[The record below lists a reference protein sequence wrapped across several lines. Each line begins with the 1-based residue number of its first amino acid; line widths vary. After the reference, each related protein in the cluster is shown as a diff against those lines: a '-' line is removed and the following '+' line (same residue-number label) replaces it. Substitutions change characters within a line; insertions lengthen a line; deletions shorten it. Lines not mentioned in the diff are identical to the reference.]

1 MVVSKL
7 LTKKYKASSPR
18 TPKNLKDN
26 QFSPFAIEI
35 IRALK
40 KSNHQAYLVGGC
52 VRDLLVGI
60 KAKDFDI
67 STNATPEEVRK
78 IFKASR
84 IIGKRFRLVHVFKR
98 NELIEVST
106 FRANESKSKNIS
118 EVIKDIDGK
127 ILRDNVWG
135 TLEED
140 CLRRDFSVNALYF
153 DPTKNILRDFHN
165 GLQHIQKKLLVS
177 IGDPLVRFEEDPVR
191 SLRAVRFSSKLGFK
205 ISNDVKNAIYE
216 KGHLLGNISN
226 ARLFDEFCKIFLTKQ
241 ALNNFNKLESF
252 GILKYVITTNKYKN
266 NSFGNKFQHA
276 ALVNTDLRSQS
287 SKSVTPGFLL
297 AALLWP
303 RLIEAA
309 KENGSLN
316 LRKFFRN
323 MDRIIREQQQLTAIP
338 RKFHGYI
345 KDIWS
350 LQLKLETRL
359 GHQPY
364 KILNHP
370 RFRAA
375 YDFLLLREQA
385 AEDTQGIGN
394 WWTKFQQINRPK
406 KIEMLQTLRKSRK
419 TPVKK
424 KFGFLEELS

>member
-1 MVVSKL
+1 MN
-7 LTKKYKASSPR
+7 KKNKAS
-18 TPKNLKDN
+18 TAKIPKILKEDK
-26 QFSPFAIEI
+26 FSPFAIEI
-35 IRALK
+35 VRKLK
-40 KSNHQAYLVGGC
+40 QSGFQGYLVGGC
-52 VRDLLVGI
+52 VRDSLVGI
-60 KAKDFDI
+60 KAKDFDV

-78 IFKASR
+78 IFRSSR
-84 IIGKRFRLVHVFKR
+84 IIGKRFRLVHVFSR

-106 FRANESKSKNIS
+106 FRAHASNEGNSS
-118 EVIKDIDGK
+118 EVVKDSEGK

-140 CLRRDFSVNALYF
+140 CIRRDFSINALYF
-153 DPTKNILRDFHN
+153 DPIDNQLCDFHN
-165 GLQHIQKKLLVS
+165 GLQHIQKKILVS
-177 IGDPLVRFEEDPVR
+177 IGDPLIRFEEDPVR
-191 SLRAVRFSSKLGFK
+191 SLRAIRFSSKLNFK
-205 ISNDVKNAIYE
+205 ISNDVKEAIYQ

-226 ARLFDEFCKIFLTKQ
+226 ARMFDEFCKIFLTKN

-252 GILKYVITTNKYKN
+252 GVLKYLVNSDDYSQ
-266 NSFGNKFQHA
+266 NSFSLRFQHA
-276 ALVNTDLRSQS
+276 ALINTDNRLKA
-287 SKSVTPGFLL
+287 SKSVTPGFLI

-303 RLIEAA
+303 RLIDAA
-309 KENGSLN
+309 KEKGVLN
-316 LRKFFRN
+316 LRKFFRS
-323 MDRIIREQQQLTAIP
+323 MDRIIREQQTLTAVP

-375 YDFLLLREQA
+375 YDFLLLREEA
-385 AEDTQGIGN
+385 AGDLQGMGN
-394 WWTKFQQINRPK
+394 WWTQFQKVNRPG
-406 KIEMLQTLRKSRK
+406 KIALLKSLRESRSG
-419 TPVKK
+419 PVEK

>member
-84 IIGKRFRLVHVFKR
+84 IIGKRFRIVHVFKR

-165 GLQHIQKKLLVS
+165 GLQHIQKKILVS

-252 GILKYVITTNKYKN
+252 GILKYVITANKYKN

-276 ALVNTDLRSQS
+276 ALVNTDLRLQS

-385 AEDTQGIGN
+385 AEDAQGIGN

-419 TPVKK
+419 TPVEK

>member
-1 MVVSKL
+1 MN
-7 LTKKYKASSPR
+7 KKNKASSAKI
-18 TPKNLKDN
+18 PKILKEDK
-26 QFSPFAIEI
+26 FSPFAIEI
-35 IRALK
+35 VKKLK
-40 KSNHQAYLVGGC
+40 RSGFQGYLVGGC
-52 VRDLLVGI
+52 VRDSLVGI
-60 KAKDFDI
+60 KAKDFDV

-78 IFKASR
+78 IFKSSR
-84 IIGKRFRLVHVFKR
+84 IIGKRFRLVHVFSK

-106 FRANESKSKNIS
+106 FRAHASKENNSSGVVKDS
-118 EVIKDIDGK
+118 EGK

-140 CLRRDFSVNALYF
+140 CIRRDFSINALYF
-153 DPTKNILRDFHN
+153 DPIEKQLCDFHN
-165 GLQHIQKKLLVS
+165 GLQHIQKKILVS
-177 IGDPLVRFEEDPVR
+177 IGDPLIRFEEDPVR
-191 SLRAVRFSSKLGFK
+191 SLRAIRFSSKLNFK
-205 ISNDVKNAIYE
+205 ISNDVKEAIYQ

-226 ARLFDEFCKIFLTKQ
+226 ARMFDEFCKIFLTKN

-252 GILKYVITTNKYKN
+252 GVLKYLVNSDDYSQ
-266 NSFGNKFQHA
+266 NSFSLRFQHA
-276 ALVNTDLRSQS
+276 ALINTDNRLKA
-287 SKSVTPGFLL
+287 SKSVTPGFLI

-303 RLIEAA
+303 RLINAA
-309 KENGSLN
+309 KEKGVLN
-316 LRKFFRN
+316 LRKFFRS
-323 MDRIIREQQQLTAIP
+323 MDRIIREQQTLTAVP

-375 YDFLLLREQA
+375 YDFLLLREEA
-385 AEDTQGIGN
+385 AGDLQGMGN
-394 WWTKFQQINRPK
+394 WWTQFQKVNRPG
-406 KIEMLQTLRKSRK
+406 KIALLKSLRESRSG
-419 TPVKK
+419 PVEK

>member
-1 MVVSKL
+1 MN
-7 LTKKYKASSPR
+7 KKNKAS
-18 TPKNLKDN
+18 TPKILKETK
-26 QFSPFAIEI
+26 FSPLAIEVV
-35 IRALK
+35 RKLK
-40 KSNHQAYLVGGC
+40 KSGFQSYLVGGC
-52 VRDLLVGI
+52 VRDSMVGI
-60 KAKDFDI
+60 KAKDFDV
-67 STNATPEEVRK
+67 STDATPEEIRK
-78 IFKASR
+78 IFRSSR
-84 IIGKRFRLVHVFKR
+84 IIGKRFRLVHVFSR

-106 FRANESKSKNIS
+106 FRANDSKGDHSSGVVKDS
-118 EVIKDIDGK
+118 EGK

-140 CLRRDFSVNALYF
+140 CIRRDFSINALYF
-153 DPTKNILRDFHN
+153 DPIENDLCDFHN

-191 SLRAVRFSSKLGFK
+191 SLRAIRFSSKLNFK
-205 ISNDVKNAIYE
+205 ISSAVKEAIYQ

-226 ARLFDEFCKIFLTKQ
+226 ARMFDEFCKIFLTKN
-241 ALNNFNKLESF
+241 ALKNFTKLDSF
-252 GILKYVITTNKYKN
+252 GVLKYLISTENYTED
-266 NSFGNKFQHA
+266 SFGLRLQHA
-276 ALVNTDLRSQS
+276 ALVNTDNRLKA
-287 SKSVTPGFLL
+287 SKSVTPGFLI

-303 RLIEAA
+303 KLIDIS
-309 KENGSLN
+309 KEKRGLN
-316 LRKFFRN
+316 LRKFFRS
-323 MDRIIREQQQLTAIP
+323 MDRIIREQQVLTAVP

-375 YDFLLLREQA
+375 YDFLLLREEA
-385 AEDTQGIGN
+385 AKDTQGMGD
-394 WWTKFQQINRPK
+394 WWTQFQKVNRPG
-406 KIEMLQTLRKSRK
+406 KIELLKSLRESRGG
-419 TPVKK
+419 PVEK